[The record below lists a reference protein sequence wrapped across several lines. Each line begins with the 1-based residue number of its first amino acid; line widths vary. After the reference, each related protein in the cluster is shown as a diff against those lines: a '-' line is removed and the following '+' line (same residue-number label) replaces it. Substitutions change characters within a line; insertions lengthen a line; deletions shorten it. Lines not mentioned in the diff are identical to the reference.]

1 VAKFD
6 SILNERDLKIREL
19 EKTVAQL
26 SHAHDMAQKDLGKL
40 KSHESKLVK
49 ELNQAKID
57 LNSLSETC
65 TRQKLDYEM
74 ELSEISLNLN
84 AQLQEFNEK
93 SRTNEE
99 KIQEYERLLAQ
110 KSSKIEELTSIETR
124 LKEEL
129 EAKENTIMILK
140 NSLIVKNVKGYLRF
154 FQFFRKKIKYQLFL
168 YFMR

>member
-1 VAKFD
+1 M
-6 SILNERDLKIREL
+6 

-26 SHAHDMAQKDLGKL
+26 SHAHDMGQKDLGKL

-93 SRTNEE
+93 SRANEE
-99 KIQEYERLLAQ
+99 KIQEYERVLAQ
-110 KSSKIEELTSIETR
+110 KSSKIEELMSIETR

-140 NSLIVKNVKGYLRF
+140 NSLIVKNVKGYFR
-154 FQFFRKKIKYQLFL
+154 FFRKKLNINFFL